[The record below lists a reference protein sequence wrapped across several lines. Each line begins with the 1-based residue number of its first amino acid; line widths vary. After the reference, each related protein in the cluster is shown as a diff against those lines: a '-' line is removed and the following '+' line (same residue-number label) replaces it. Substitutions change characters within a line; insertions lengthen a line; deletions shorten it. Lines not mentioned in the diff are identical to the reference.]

1 MKWSPLKTQRLVFK
15 HRGCREP
22 CPPRDI
28 YFNGDQIIP
37 MDSKSLKTK
46 CKSLGVLI
54 SKNLI
59 FLDQINRVT
68 NSIRSMTTLM
78 NRNFYSKTDELLE
91 IFYKT
96 YIIPCQIYCCQI
108 WQPGAEKY
116 LRLINNAVRNY
127 WKLSK
132 SGGPPKD
139 FLEPS
144 LHYILMD
151 LVFTHKIYHGKSTL
165 DFDTLFKICETN
177 TRQGANKL
185 LKLPKWKLQSGNL
198 F

>member
-1 MKWSPLKTQRLVFK
+1 
-15 HRGCREP
+15 
-22 CPPRDI
+22 
-28 YFNGDQIIP
+28 
-37 MDSKSLKTK
+37 
-46 CKSLGVLI
+46 
-54 SKNLI
+54 
-59 FLDQINRVT
+59 
-68 NSIRSMTTLM
+68 M

-116 LRLINNAVRNY
+116 LRPINNAVRNY